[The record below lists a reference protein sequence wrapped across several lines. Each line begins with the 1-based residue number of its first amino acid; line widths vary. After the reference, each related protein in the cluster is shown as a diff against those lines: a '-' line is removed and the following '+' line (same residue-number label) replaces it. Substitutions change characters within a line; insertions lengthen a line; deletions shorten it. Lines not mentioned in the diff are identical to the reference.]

1 MKLWFQK
8 SLIILEAYIFQ
19 NHSSTSEM
27 MKFGKVLDSLGGK
40 KGIYADLPHKIEGC
54 ESEQEAELFESDDVE
69 L

>member
-1 MKLWFQK
+1 
-8 SLIILEAYIFQ
+8 
-19 NHSSTSEM
+19 M